1 MVDSI
6 PRCVAELALGASAV
20 AAHAAGSMARQGRS
34 AARGIFGRPARLLDA
49 LVSAAAAQVLQRAD
63 LTALVI
69 RYVDLDRVVA
79 RIDVNAVARRID
91 VDALL
96 AAVDLPEIIRESTG
110 TLASDTVRRARMRG
124 IAADEQGDSAFKH
137 RPGALPADQPARLR
151 SVHDWRLSTRRGRA
165 PQLY

>member
-1 MVDSI
+1 MVEPI
-6 PRCVAELALGASAV
+6 PQSVAEVVLGASAV
-20 AAHAAGSMARQGRS
+20 AAHTAGSMARQGRS
-34 AARGIFGRPARLLDA
+34 AVRGMLGRPARLLDA

-69 RYVDLDRVVA
+69 RYVDLDQVVA

-96 AAVDLPEIIRESTG
+96 AAIDLPEIIRESTG

-124 IAADEQGDSAFKH
+124 IAADEAVDQVRNRLLRRDV
-137 RPGALPADQPARLR
+137 RPP
-151 SVHDWRLSTRRGRA
+151 
-165 PQLY
+165 